1 LQEIEQRSKEAKK
14 LEEQEKENQLQ
25 KREQT
30 QKYIATLS
38 EDETKKLWD
47 EFISSKENNIIFS
60 RVYKKFGAESP
71 IIE

>member
-1 LQEIEQRSKEAKK
+1 MQEIEHRNKEAKE
-14 LEEQEKENQLQ
+14 LEEKEKENQRQ

-30 QKYIATLS
+30 KKYLTTLS
-38 EDETKKLWD
+38 EDETKILWD
-47 EFISSKENNIIFS
+47 EFILSKENNIIFS